1 MPDWNP
7 EILRRLA
14 PLKLSTPREAEI
26 AEEFT
31 QHLDDRYQELLA
43 AGQAEDAAYHTS
55 LGELKDEDFLA
66 CNLKRVERNSYC
78 EPVAAEKDSGN
89 FFSSIFRDVRYALRM
104 LRKSPGFAAVAIL
117 TLALGIGANTAI
129 FSVVNAVLLRPLA
142 YKHSTSLVNIWG
154 KFETDG
160 IPQSWISEPEYWDLI
175 DRNES
180 FSQIAAYALGGNANL
195 TRADAGPVQVSSAGA
210 TAGVLP
216 MLGITP
222 MLGRTFTADE
232 DLPGH
237 SHFVLLSYALW
248 QSQFAADP
256 SIVTKS
262 IQLDGES
269 YSVVGVLPK
278 NFSLG
283 GKQDVWTSL
292 GLNRAKP
299 NGRGSHYL
307 RVVAR
312 LKPGVNSA
320 QASAA
325 LSRFADYL
333 RSTYPGNYGHGN
345 DKGFS
350 MFMVPVKEQL
360 VAKLRPALL
369 VLLGAV
375 AFVLLIAC
383 ANVANLLLAH
393 ASSREKEL
401 AIRSALGAGRAR
413 LICQLLTESLIL
425 ALAGGVLGL
434 VLAYWGVG
442 ALRALV
448 PANTPRMDEVRL
460 DPLVLAFTFGIS
472 MLTGLFFGLA
482 PAWHIA
488 RTDLRE
494 TLNEAG
500 RSTSATGGTRR
511 LRAVLVV
518 SELALAVLLLV
529 GAGLLIRSFSH
540 LLDVSPGFQTQ
551 HLLTLELS
559 LPDKAY
565 PDGVPVQSF
574 FTQLV
579 ARVKTVPGIQS
590 AGAVSQMPLSDN
602 YNSGSVFFED
612 TSIPNIPR
620 LPELLNLPFMEIDQR
635 AAMPGYFS
643 TMQIPLVRGRI
654 FSDAD
659 NATAPLVVVVDANF
673 AHRFWPH
680 GDAIGQHVAV
690 DTIPTVDPNAK
701 PAPRWRT
708 IVGVVGHVKHY
719 ALDVE
724 GREQIYL
731 PHNQPLYGV
740 FVPRDMT
747 LAVRTSLDPASVTNA
762 IREQVAALDKDLPL
776 YNIATMDQLVC
787 TSVAQPRL
795 NLSLLVAFAALAL
808 VLSAVG
814 VYGVMA
820 YAVTQRTH
828 EIGIRAA
835 LGAQPRDVMWLV
847 VGQGTRLTL
856 VGIALGIAGALVLT
870 RFLRSMLFEVEPT
883 DLATFV
889 GVTILLVL
897 VSLAACCIPAR
908 RALRVDPMVA
918 LRYE

>member
-1 MPDWNP
+1 MGNLLQD
-7 EILRRLA
+7 
-14 PLKLSTPREAEI
+14 LK
-26 AEEFT
+26 
-31 QHLDDRYQELLA
+31 Y
-43 AGQAEDAAYHTS
+43 G
-55 LGELKDEDFLA
+55 
-66 CNLKRVERNSYC
+66 V
-78 EPVAAEKDSGN
+78 
-89 FFSSIFRDVRYALRM
+89 RM
-104 LRKSPGFAAVAIL
+104 LARAPGFTAIAVL

-142 YKHSTSLVNIWG
+142 YKDSSSLANIWG
-154 KFETDG
+154 KFEKEG
-160 IPQSWISEPEYWDLI
+160 IPQNWISEPEYWDLV
-175 DRNES
+175 DRNEP
-180 FSQIAAYALGGNANL
+180 FSQIAAYALGGSANL
-195 TRADAGPVQVSSAGA
+195 TRADARPVQVSSASA
-210 TAGVLP
+210 TASVLP

-222 MLGRTFTADE
+222 VLGRTFTAEE
-232 DLPGH
+232 DQPGH
-237 SHFVLLSYALW
+237 SHFALLSYALW

-256 SIVTKS
+256 SIITKS
-262 IQLDGES
+262 IQLDGET

-278 NFSLG
+278 SFSLG
-283 GKQDVWTSL
+283 GKQDLWTPL

-299 NGRGSHYL
+299 QNRGSHYL
-307 RVVAR
+307 HVVAR
-312 LKPGVNSA
+312 LKPGVDTA
-320 QASAA
+320 QAYVA
-325 LSRFADYL
+325 LARFADYL
-333 RSTYPGNYGHGN
+333 RTTYPGNYGHG
-345 DKGFS
+345 DSKDFS

-413 LICQLLTESLIL
+413 LIRQLLTESLIL

-448 PANTPRMDEVRL
+448 PANTPRMDEVHL

-472 MLTGLFFGLA
+472 LFTGLFFGLA

-500 RSTSATGGTRR
+500 RGTSATGGTRR

-559 LPDKAY
+559 LPEKVY
-565 PDGVPVQSF
+565 PDGAPVQNF
-574 FTQLV
+574 YTQLM
-579 ARVKTVPGIQS
+579 ARVATLPGIQA
-590 AGAVSQMPLSDN
+590 AGAVSQMPLTDN
-602 YNSGSVFFED
+602 GTSGSVFFED
-612 TSIPNIPR
+612 TSIQDVPR
-620 LPELLNLPFMEIDQR
+620 LPELGNLPYMEIDQR
-635 AAMPGYFS
+635 SATTGYFQA
-643 TMQIPLVRGRI
+643 MQIPLVRGRM
-654 FSDAD
+654 FSGAD
-659 NATAPLVVVVDANF
+659 NASSPLVVVVDANF

-690 DTIPTVDPNAK
+690 DAVPTADPNAK
-701 PAPRWRT
+701 PTPRWRT

-719 ALDVE
+719 GLDVE
-724 GREQIYL
+724 GREQIYF
-731 PHNQPLYGV
+731 PHQQPLFGT

-747 LAVRTSLDPASVTNA
+747 LAVRTSLDPASVTSA

-776 YNIATMDQLVC
+776 FSIATMDQLIS

-828 EIGIRAA
+828 EIGIRMA
-835 LGAQPRDVMWLV
+835 LGALPSDVLRQV
-847 VGQGTRLTL
+847 LAEGGRLAAAGVALGLIAALALTRLMASL
-856 VGIALGIAGALVLT
+856 
-870 RFLRSMLFEVEPT
+870 LFGVKPT
-883 DLATFV
+883 DPVTFIAV
-889 GVTILLVL
+889 AAMLVC
-897 VSLAACCIPAR
+897 VALAACYIPAR
-908 RALRVDPMVA
+908 RATHVDPIIA